1 MTAKMV
7 KTVINLS
14 IKTVMTNQ
22 SSVNLVREASLLNVR
37 AIKRLMLWLINKSI
51 KEKTI
56 WIIVI

>member
-37 AIKRLMLWLINKSI
+37 AIKTLMLWLINKSI

-56 WIIVI
+56 WIIVT